1 MPTPPAYIAT
11 VLANGQST
19 RWGDS
24 APKSL
29 APWNGTPLIEHVL
42 QRLTMQSVVPTQVW
56 INSSAAW
63 ANEKYSHWPLLTDPV
78 HLQHQ
83 GPLCG
88 MLAALQKAPD
98 KLHLFVPTDTP
109 MLPLEL
115 AERLIAA
122 LTPDSIASVACVS
135 NQDYHHSCPQIQPC
149 CCLIRGAAVDRLI
162 QYLETGQRSV
172 LGWLKQIEALQV
184 EFVHAPWSNFVNLN
198 EPDQLLSLPVHPP
211 AHFPDF
217 QRDP

>member
-1 MPTPPAYIAT
+1 MRTPPYIAT

-24 APKSL
+24 GPKSL
-29 APWNGTPLIEHVL
+29 ASWNGVPLIEHVL
-42 QRLTMQSVVPTQVW
+42 QRLTLQSIVPTQVW

-63 ANEKYSHWPLLTDPV
+63 AHEKYSHWPLVSDPV

-88 MLAALQKAPD
+88 MLAALQQAPD

-135 NQDYHHSCPQIQPC
+135 NQGDTTSPQIQPC
-149 CCLIRGAAVDRLI
+149 CCLIRGAALDRLV
-162 QYLETGQRSV
+162 QYIEGGQRSV
-172 LGWLKQIEALQV
+172 LGWLKQIEALEVAFDQ
-184 EFVHAPWSNFVNLN
+184 APWSNFVNLN
-198 EPDQLLSLPVHPP
+198 EPDQLLNLPVHPP
-211 AHFPDF
+211 VHYPDYL
-217 QRDP
+217 RAP

>member
-1 MPTPPAYIAT
+1 MPTPPYIAT

-24 APKSL
+24 GPKSL
-29 APWNGTPLIEHVL
+29 ASWNGVPLIEHVL
-42 QRLTMQSVVPTQVW
+42 QRLKLQSIVPAQVW

-63 ANEKYSHWPLLTDPV
+63 AHEKYSHWPLVSDPF

-83 GPLCG
+83 GPLSG
-88 MLAALQKAPD
+88 VLAALQQAPD

-122 LTPDSIASVACVS
+122 LTPDSIASVAYVS
-135 NQDYHHSCPQIQPC
+135 NQGDATSPQIQPC

-172 LGWLKQIEALQV
+172 LGWLKQIEALEV
-184 EFVHAPWSNFVNLN
+184 EFVHAAWSNFVNLN

-217 QRDP
+217 QRAP